1 MIAIRDAMESD
12 EVSDTV
18 RARILIVV
26 LGMMVFLLL
35 WGLSSPP
42 KTIDMRIL
50 KSGEQQLD
58 TEWIGAHA
66 PVHFYMMTTDF
77 ALQ

>member
-26 LGMMVFLLL
+26 LSMMVFLLL

-50 KSGEQQLD
+50 KSSERQLD
-58 TEWIGAHA
+58 SEWTVAHA
-66 PVHFYMMTTDF
+66 PVHLTFLKRF
-77 ALQ
+77 